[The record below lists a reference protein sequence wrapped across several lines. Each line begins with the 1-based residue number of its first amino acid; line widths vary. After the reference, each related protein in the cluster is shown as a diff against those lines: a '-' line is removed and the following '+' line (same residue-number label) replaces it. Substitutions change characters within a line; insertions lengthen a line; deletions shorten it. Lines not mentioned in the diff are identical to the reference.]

1 MHHATSKSFHGIPL
15 PTSHSKRII
24 PSRSIAGS
32 KAIVITQIILRVA
45 IYSVILFVASA
56 SVTAED
62 RFHETLQNNGKSF
75 LAQNSPVPQP
85 PLTTPAQLEE
95 SRSLSRQ
102 SQQITLPGQTT
113 KAQTAQTGS
122 IWRTI
127 GALLVVLALFLLGA
141 KLWRKHIP
149 VSNIGLPTEAIEILG
164 RKPIE
169 PHLSVYLIRC
179 GARILVVGSS
189 ADGMRTL
196 AEVTDPVEVDFLAGI
211 CRRTDQE
218 NAFAQSLRTW
228 FNRRSS
234 PHAAPEQ
241 VLQSFEVDADENE
254 KTIGQLNIDPS
265 PGYDHISET
274 VHA

>member
-1 MHHATSKSFHGIPL
+1 MHLATSN
-15 PTSHSKRII
+15 
-24 PSRSIAGS
+24 PSGETITQGS
-32 KAIVITQIILRVA
+32 NSESVIFSRLKAIAATIDWPKTIL
-45 IYSVILFVASA
+45 YSFLSLVVLFLAST

-62 RFHETLQNNGKSF
+62 HFYQALQENGNSF
-75 LAQNSPVPQP
+75 PPQISSVPEST
-85 PLTTPAQLEE
+85 LTTPTQLEA
-95 SRSLSRQ
+95 SRTLSRQ

-113 KAQTAQTGS
+113 KTQTTHAGS

-149 VSNIGLPTEAIEILG
+149 SANIGLPTEAIEILG

-189 ADGMRTL
+189 ADGMQTL
-196 AEVTDPVEVDFLAGI
+196 AEVTDPVEVDYLAGI
-211 CRRTDQE
+211 CRRSEQE
-218 NAFAQSLRTW
+218 HTFAQSLRTW
-228 FNRRSS
+228 FHRRSS

-241 VLQSFEVDADENE
+241 ALRAFDVDDDENE
-254 KTIGQLNIDPS
+254 KTIGQLNIEPS
-265 PGYDHISET
+265 PDFDQKTET